1 MTNIYENYPSLTNTD
16 EIFQD
21 LYTCP
26 NLYKLG
32 IFPIEHFYSLW
43 KFFRQIKKKGP
54 TFLGLLGTFFAWE
67 FFQLSISIAFGN
79 FSVK

>member
-43 KFFRQIKKKGP
+43 KFLREITKVGP
-54 TFLGLLGTFFAWE
+54 NFFLGISSLIHVCFLHDVSRAPAFFP
-67 FFQLSISIAFGN
+67 
-79 FSVK
+79 